1 MSDDA
6 ADGEGV
12 STGADPAETRVDV
25 QPVDT
30 GALPTRSGPIPEQDG
45 RGKPVLE
52 LRDVST
58 HYGLVAVLRNVNVE
72 IFPGE
77 MVCLLGGNASGKTTT
92 LKTILGYVKPTEG
105 DVVLDGEV
113 VTGLPTSEVVS
124 KGISMVPE
132 NRRLFANMTVSEN
145 LDLGAYQRK
154 DKAKIAADREKVLE
168 TFPRIRER
176 LKQKAGTLSGG
187 EQQMV
192 AMGRALMADPKVLL
206 MDEPSMGLAPILVEQ
221 VFEIIKQIRALGRTV
236 FVVEQN
242 ANMALS
248 IADRGY
254 VIQTG
259 QVVLADTAKNLLDN
273 PLMREAYL
281 GEL

>member
-1 MSDDA
+1 MSDDQAGRPDQASGDYGLSGASLA
-6 ADGEGV
+6 AGGTPAAGGDG
-12 STGADPAETRVDV
+12 DR
-25 QPVDT
+25 
-30 GALPTRSGPIPEQDG
+30 R
-45 RGKPVLE
+45 PVLE
-52 LRDVST
+52 MRDVST
-58 HYGLVAVLRNVNVE
+58 HYGMVAVLRNVDVQ
-72 IFPGE
+72 IYPGE

-113 VTGLPTSEVVS
+113 VSGLRTAEIVRR
-124 KGISMVPE
+124 GISMVPE
-132 NRRLFANMTVSEN
+132 NRRLFGNMTVSEN
-145 LDLGAYQRK
+145 LDLGAYQRA
-154 DKAKIAADREKVLE
+154 DKAKVAEDRERVLE
-168 TFPRIRER
+168 TFPRVRER

-221 VFEIIKQIRALGRTV
+221 VFEIIKTIRGLGRTV

-259 QVVLADTAKNLLDN
+259 EVVLADTATNLLNN

>member
-1 MSDDA
+1 MRDA
-6 ADGEGV
+6 ERRNGKGNGT
-12 STGADPAETRVDV
+12 SVDV
-25 QPVDT
+25 QPVQT
-30 GALPTRSGPIPEQDG
+30 EALPAPAEPVETTDR
-45 RGKPVLE
+45 RPVLE
-52 LRDVST
+52 LRNVST
-58 HYGLVAVLRNVNVE
+58 HYGMVSVLRNVDVE
-72 IFPGE
+72 IFHGE

-92 LKTILGYVKPTEG
+92 LKTILGYVKPSEG
-105 DVVLDGEV
+105 EVLLDGEV
-113 VTGLPTSEVVS
+113 VSGLPTAEIVGR
-124 KGISMVPE
+124 GISMVPE
-132 NRRLFANMTVSEN
+132 NRRLFPNMTVSEN

-154 DKAKIAADREKVLE
+154 DKTKVAQDRQKVLQ

-221 VFEIIKQIRALGRTV
+221 VFDIIQQIRAMGRTI

-254 VIQTG
+254 VLSTG
-259 QVVLADTAKNLLDN
+259 RVVLQGKASDLLEDED
-273 PLMREAYL
+273 LRKAYL
-281 GEL
+281 GR

>member
-1 MSDDA
+1 MSDR
-6 ADGEGV
+6 
-12 STGADPAETRVDV
+12 T
-25 QPVDT
+25 
-30 GALPTRSGPIPEQDG
+30 
-45 RGKPVLE
+45 PVLE
-52 LRDVST
+52 LRNVST
-58 HYGLVAVLRNVNVE
+58 HYGLVSVLRNVQIE
-72 IFPGE
+72 IYPGE

-92 LKTILGYVKPTEG
+92 LKTILGYVKPSEG
-105 DVVLDGEV
+105 EVFVDGEPV
-113 VTGLPTSEVVS
+113 SGMATSEVVS
-124 KGISMVPE
+124 RGVSMVPE
-132 NRRLFANMTVSEN
+132 NRRLFSNMTVSEN
-145 LDLGAYQRK
+145 LDLGAYQRR
-154 DKAKIAADREKVLE
+154 DRAKIAEDRERVLE
-168 TFPRIRER
+168 IFPRVRER

-192 AMGRALMADPKVLL
+192 AMCRALMADPKVLL
-206 MDEPSMGLAPILVEQ
+206 MDEPSMGLAPVLVEQ

-259 QVVLADTAKNLLDN
+259 QVVLADTAANLLSN

-281 GEL
+281 GEM

>member
-1 MSDDA
+1 MSGETDDA
-6 ADGEGV
+6 DGMR
-12 STGADPAETRVDV
+12 TGADPAETAVDV

-30 GALPTRSGPIPEQDG
+30 GALPVHAEPVPDDDG
-45 RGKPVLE
+45 KGKPVLE

-58 HYGLVAVLRNVNVE
+58 HYGLVAVLRNVNVQ
-72 IFPGE
+72 IYAGE

-105 DVVLDGEV
+105 EVVLDGEI
-113 VTGLPTSEVVS
+113 VTGLPTADVVS

-132 NRRLFANMTVSEN
+132 NRRLFSNMTVSEN
-145 LDLGAYQRK
+145 LDLGAYQRS
-154 DKAKIAADREKVLE
+154 DKAKIAEDRERVLD
-168 TFPRIRER
+168 TFPRVRER

-221 VFEIIKQIRALGRTV
+221 VFEIIKQIRALGRTI

-259 QVVLADTAKNLLDN
+259 QVVLADTAQNLLDN